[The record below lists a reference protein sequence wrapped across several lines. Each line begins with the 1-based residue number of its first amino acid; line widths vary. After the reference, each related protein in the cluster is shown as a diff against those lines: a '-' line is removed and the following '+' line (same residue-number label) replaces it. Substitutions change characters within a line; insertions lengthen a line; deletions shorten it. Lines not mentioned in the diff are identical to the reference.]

1 MSIPAVPPAWP
12 GLGSPLPEAF
22 TDAAT
27 EAALSATTAVK
38 TVQSERRVIE
48 VSGGDARSFLHGQ
61 FTADCRP
68 LTPGAQLFTAWCT
81 PKGRV
86 LYLPQVI
93 ATASGF
99 LLLVPAVQADAFVRR
114 LRMFVLRAA
123 VEISDGGAEHGALMV
138 ALPEPGA
145 PPPALVECA
154 DGQVASSSDA
164 RRHWLI
170 GPEATLATAWNAL
183 AMPAVGAN
191 AARLLAIRAAQPEL
205 TAATAEQFLPQELDL
220 DRGTGVS
227 FEKGCYPGQE
237 IVARVRYRGSVK
249 RRLARLGATAGA
261 PPVAGTRLLDAAGGN
276 VGTVLIGAHTHPG
289 AVELLA
295 VLDLDTTAVHVEGDD
310 AEAVVLAR

>member
-12 GLGSPLPEAF
+12 GLGHPLPETF
-22 TDAAT
+22 TDTAV

-38 TVQSERRVIE
+38 TVQSERRVIR
-48 VSGGDARSFLHGQ
+48 VSGADARSFLHGQ

-68 LTPGAQLFTAWCT
+68 LTPGAELLTAWCT

-86 LYLPQVI
+86 LFLPQVI

-99 LLLVPAVQADAFVRR
+99 LLLVPAVQADAFIRR

-123 VEISDGGAEHGALMV
+123 VEISDGGAEHGVLMV

-170 GPEATLATAWNAL
+170 GPEATLEAVWNAL

-249 RRLARLGATAGA
+249 RRLARLGATAEA

-276 VGTVLIGAHTHPG
+276 VGTVLIGALTQPG
-289 AVELLA
+289 AVEILA
-295 VLDLDTTAVHVEGDD
+295 VLDLDTAAVRVEGDD